1 MVAFYAVI
9 VRGQCNLLPSNHR
22 HTTLKN
28 VLASYQDSYLLH
40 DGQAVSDIDAQCI
53 NIRELT
59 DAGSTVNAV
68 PDIDAD
74 KDAAIVFTSGS
85 TGASSKIRK
94 SWYTLVAGAE
104 INKAALGLYGELN
117 LNCVSTVPPWH
128 MYGLEWSVLL
138 PTRCNVT
145 VYAGNSFYPADICST
160 LSTAAEPRWL
170 ITTPLQLRAI
180 NRCNIKPPK
189 ASLIMS
195 ATSPLDLVDAK
206 DAESL
211 FRGRLLEIYG
221 CSEVGSLATRRPTE
235 NPYWKFLTGF
245 SITRKND
252 STFVTVNHV
261 EGETELGDIL
271 EFTDDGS
278 FQITGRKQEL
288 VKIGG
293 KRESMQNITG
303 ILLKIDGVEDAV
315 VFVRPPK
322 TLEKIEQPTRL
333 AAFVVSQSISIASL
347 KAQLADAIEPVFMPR
362 PLMLV
367 KQLPREASGK
377 LPREQLIKMF
387 REYQESGQDE

>member
-1 MVAFYAVI
+1 
-9 VRGQCNLLPSNHR
+9 
-22 HTTLKN
+22 
-28 VLASYQDSYLLH
+28 
-40 DGQAVSDIDAQCI
+40 
-53 NIRELT
+53 
-59 DAGSTVNAV
+59 
-68 PDIDAD
+68 
-74 KDAAIVFTSGS
+74 
-85 TGASSKIRK
+85 
-94 SWYTLVAGAE
+94 
-104 INKAALGLYGELN
+104 
-117 LNCVSTVPPWH
+117 
-128 MYGLEWSVLL
+128 
-138 PTRCNVT
+138 
-145 VYAGNSFYPADICST
+145 
-160 LSTAAEPRWL
+160 
-170 ITTPLQLRAI
+170 
-180 NRCNIKPPK
+180 
-189 ASLIMS
+189 MS

-322 TLEKIEQPTRL
+322 TLEKIEQPPRL